1 MMCGRFAQ
9 VIKHD
14 QLKKLMD
21 ELNVRNRDEQLEL
34 NYNVAP
40 TQAIGAVMYK
50 REDRFLTFF
59 RWGLIPSWSKE
70 PSSQYSMINVRAE
83 SILEKKTFKNA
94 LIRRR
99 CIIPA
104 TGFYEW
110 RKPDKQ
116 PFFIHPA
123 GCTAGFQTGK
133 TDHAATLEKSTAG
146 FLTGK
151 TDHEATSECYSTDD
165 LFYFAG
171 ITEYWTGADGSY
183 IQSAA
188 IITTE
193 ANETMKPIHERMPV
207 ILPPATWESWLNDS
221 FQDTASLQAFLK
233 PCANDILTAYPV
245 SRLVNTVSF
254 NSEDCYK
261 PLSIS

>member
-1 MMCGRFAQ
+1 MCGRFAQ

-14 QLKKLMD
+14 QLKKMID
-21 ELNVRNRDEQLEL
+21 ELNIRNNDEQLEI

-50 REDRFLTFF
+50 RDERFLTFF

-70 PSSQYSMINVRAE
+70 PSTQYSMINVRAE

-94 LIRRR
+94 LLRRR
-99 CIIPA
+99 CLIPA

-116 PFFIHPA
+116 PFFIHA
-123 GCTAGFQTGK
+123 AKSSVGCFPELVEGRSR
-133 TDHAATLEKSTAG
+133 EKDV
-146 FLTGK
+146 L
-151 TDHEATSECYSTDD
+151 ATSECCSTSPKAASACCSTDFD
-165 LFYFAG
+165 LLYFAG

-188 IITTE
+188 IITTA
-193 ANETMKPIHERMPV
+193 ANEMMQPIHDRMPV
-207 ILPPATWESWLNDS
+207 ILPPDVWESWLTDS
-221 FQDTASLQAFLK
+221 FQDPASLQAMLK
-233 PCANDILTAYPV
+233 PCPNDILTAYPI
-245 SRLVNTVSF
+245 SRLVNTVNF
-254 NSEDCYK
+254 NSEECYK
-261 PLSIS
+261 PLA